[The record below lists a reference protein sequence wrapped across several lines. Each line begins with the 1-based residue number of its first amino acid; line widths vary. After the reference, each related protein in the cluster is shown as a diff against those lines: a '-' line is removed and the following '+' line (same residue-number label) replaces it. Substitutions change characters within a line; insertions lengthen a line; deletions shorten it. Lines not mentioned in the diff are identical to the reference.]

1 MAGDEFAATLKEV
14 AGLLVASAR
23 PCVFTGAGMSQESG
37 IPTYRDETNGLW
49 RQYNI
54 HEVSS
59 GVAFHTQ
66 PQKVWD
72 FHMLLR
78 DLVQSVQPNPGHTA
92 LADIEADYLSGLPI
106 ITQNIDDLHERA
118 GSRHVVHLHGQLM
131 RNRCSR
137 YCKGIPSIIEDEL
150 IEKSES
156 GQIPRCPHCDA
167 YLRPDVILY
176 GEYLHGYVMDQAR
189 TIASQT
195 DLMIVIGT
203 SGLVAPASEI
213 PLTAQDS
220 GATLVEI
227 NPERSRIT
235 PNVDVFISATA
246 SVALSSIRKTIE
258 KSL

>member
-1 MAGDEFAATLKEV
+1 MVDEDFAAPLKEI

-49 RQYNI
+49 RQYDIN
-54 HEVSS
+54 EVSS
-59 GVAFHTQ
+59 GVAFHTH

-72 FHMLLR
+72 FHVLLR
-78 DLVQSVQPNPGHTA
+78 DLVQSAQPNAGHFA
-92 LADIEADYLSGLPI
+92 LTEIEADYLSGLPI

-137 YCKGIPSIIEDEL
+137 YCKGIPSIVEDEL
-150 IEKSES
+150 IVTPTD

-189 TIASQT
+189 TIASHT
-195 DLMIVIGT
+195 DLMLVIGT

-213 PLTAQDS
+213 PLMAQEA
-220 GATLVEI
+220 GATLIEI
-227 NPERSRIT
+227 NPVQSRIT
-235 PNVDVFISATA
+235 PNVDVFLQMTA
-246 SVALSSIRKTIE
+246 SAGLSGIRNTIAA
-258 KSL
+258 SL

>member
-1 MAGDEFAATLKEV
+1 MVEDDFTATLKEV

-54 HEVSS
+54 NEVSS

-78 DLVQSVQPNPGHTA
+78 DLVQSVQPNPGHIA

-118 GSRHVVHLHGQLM
+118 GSRHIVHLHGQLM

-137 YCKGIPSIIEDEL
+137 YCLGIPSIVEDEL

-156 GQIPRCPHCDA
+156 GQILRCPHCDA
-167 YLRPDVILY
+167 YLRPDIILY

-213 PLTAQDS
+213 PLMARDS
-220 GATLVEI
+220 GATLIEI
-227 NPERSRIT
+227 NLQPSRIT
-235 PNVDVFISATA
+235 GEVDVFIPLPVSA
-246 SVALSSIRKTIE
+246 ALSSIRQTIAAN
-258 KSL
+258 L